1 MFTHIQYRSR
11 VTLHLAG
18 VTRLARASHSTIYAR
33 VFGECCFLCP
43 IMHTSE
49 TCVNGES
56 DFFCLENVLYF
67 CNSIGEDEDNV
78 KRSKVHSRPSNLL
91 YPCKVFSSSSTSAQF
106 TSALKMFSRQFHVVF
121 ILDFFQFSFT
131 VNRSACKFHS
141 DIVVLVVSKLCQC
154 FCAT

>member
-1 MFTHIQYRSR
+1 MVCMFTHIQYRSR

-18 VTRLARASHSTIYAR
+18 ITRLARASHSTIYAR

-56 DFFCLENVLYF
+56 DFFCLKNVLYF

-91 YPCKVFSSSSTSAQF
+91 YPCKVFSSSSSMILESLQLSSLRHLKCSVGNF
-106 TSALKMFSRQFHVVF
+106 TLFLF
-121 ILDFFQFSFT
+121 
-131 VNRSACKFHS
+131 
-141 DIVVLVVSKLCQC
+141 
-154 FCAT
+154 